1 MEDPNR
7 PSPERTEK
15 RIFHAVTFAIA
26 LAIVLCIGIF
36 IAIVGFPGP
45 MFSFANVTALPFGIA
60 VVLGTLVCRRYWFVW
75 PVLVHLPLWLRCG
88 WRILEQPDPA
98 SSRYGASLIGQLLL
112 KELYFSVPA
121 VIAAFLLAL
130 GIHALAGW
138 IFRKAK
144 VRGWW

>member
-60 VVLGTLVCRRYWFVW
+60 VVLGTLV
-75 PVLVHLPLWLRCG
+75 
-88 WRILEQPDPA
+88 
-98 SSRYGASLIGQLLL
+98 
-112 KELYFSVPA
+112 
-121 VIAAFLLAL
+121 
-130 GIHALAGW
+130 
-138 IFRKAK
+138 
-144 VRGWW
+144 